1 MRTYALYRGDEFLTV
16 GSKSELAAY
25 LGVDPK
31 TITFYMS
38 PTYTR
43 RCKGENR
50 LIVIR
55 LEEDDNDLN

>member
-16 GSKSELAAY
+16 GSRRELAAY

>member
-1 MRTYALYRGDEFLTV
+1 MKTYALYRGAEVLTV
-16 GSKSELAAY
+16 GSRRELADY

-38 PTYTR
+38 PTYMR

-50 LIVIR
+50 LIVIK